1 YDTARAIEAHL
12 SSNAYGG
19 EYRYSLEMRAKGP
32 DPLSDF
38 LFNVRAGHC
47 EYFATAMAVMLR
59 TLGVPTRIV
68 NGFQPGEYNP
78 AADAYVV
85 RQADAHSWVEVYFAE
100 EDAWVA
106 FDPTPAG
113 GRPAGTSG
121 TGLAGQL
128 RRYADALELFWI
140 QHVVAYDRQ
149 GQRALAR
156 TLSSQ
161 ISSYRLA
168 ASESADG
175 LGALFAAWTGGKGGG
190 LASLLGLAT
199 SPLVLA
205 PASLLLAGVGLL
217 LLRRRG
223 LAMFGRGAK
232 GGKDVPAA
240 AVVEFYERMSATLA
254 ARGLSRRP
262 DETPLEFA
270 EAVGTP
276 EVLSITEAYNRVRFG
291 ARDLT
296 GAEADE
302 VERQLKKVISD
313 E

>member
-1 YDTARAIEAHL
+1 
-12 SSNAYGG
+12 
-19 EYRYSLEMRAKGP
+19 M
-32 DPLSDF
+32 
-38 LFNVRAGHC
+38 
-47 EYFATAMAVMLR
+47 
-59 TLGVPTRIV
+59 
-68 NGFQPGEYNP
+68 
-78 AADAYVV
+78 
-85 RQADAHSWVEVYFAE
+85 
-100 EDAWVA
+100 
-106 FDPTPAG
+106 
-113 GRPAGTSG
+113 
-121 TGLAGQL
+121 
-128 RRYADALELFWI
+128 ELFWI

-156 TLSSQ
+156 TITSQ

-190 LASLLGLAT
+190 LASLLGAVT

-217 LLRRRG
+217 WLRRKG
-223 LAMFGRGAK
+223 LAGFGRGAQ
-232 GGKDVPAA
+232 GGKDAPAA

-254 ARGLSRRP
+254 SRGLSRRP

-276 EVLSITEAYNRVRFG
+276 EVLAITRAYNRVRFG

-302 VERQLKKVISD
+302 VERHLRRMEEERVNSK
-313 E
+313 